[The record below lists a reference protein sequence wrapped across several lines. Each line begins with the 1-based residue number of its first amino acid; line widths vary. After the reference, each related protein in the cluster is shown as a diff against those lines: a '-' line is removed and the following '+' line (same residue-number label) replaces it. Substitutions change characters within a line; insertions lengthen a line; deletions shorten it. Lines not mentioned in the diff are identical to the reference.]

1 MVKDKA
7 KDSWYMRMEINIVEI
22 GLTIKG
28 MAKEYINNTT
38 KNIYYKVNGT
48 KIVLFEE
55 KCYMKM
61 PFLMKVYF

>member
-48 KIVLFEE
+48 KIVLFKV
-55 KCYMKM
+55 KCSMKM
-61 PFLMKVYF
+61 AFLMKVYF

>member
-55 KCYMKM
+55 KFYMKM